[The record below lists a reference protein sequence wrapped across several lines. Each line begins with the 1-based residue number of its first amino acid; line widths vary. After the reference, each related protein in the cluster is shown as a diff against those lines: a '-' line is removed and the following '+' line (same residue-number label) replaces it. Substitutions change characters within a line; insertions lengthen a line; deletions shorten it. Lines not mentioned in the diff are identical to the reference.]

1 MEDKTAVQEKSG
13 ELYEHH
19 RIVVDPKQ
27 TPGRLDKFLMEKL
40 QQVSRN
46 KVQNAIKGGNVLV
59 DEKKVKPNFIIKP
72 NQVITVNLPQPL
84 SESAGLIPEEM
95 ELDIR
100 YEDEDLMVIHKPAGL
115 VVHPGVG
122 IKTGTLVNGLAYYF
136 KNHALPIMEGNQPDR
151 PGLVHRIDKDTSG
164 LMVIAKTEAAL
175 THLAKQFFDHTIDR
189 KYLALIWGEP
199 DEKEGTIDKFIG
211 RDEKNRTKMA
221 VYPDGDFGKRAITHW
236 KMIEPMYYV
245 SLVECQLET
254 GKTHQ
259 IRVHFSA
266 QGNPLF
272 NDEKYAGNRIRKG
285 TVFSKYRQFVE
296 NCFKQMPRQALHAKL
311 IGFEHPTT
319 GERMVFESELPEDF
333 EGLLERWRTYL
344 NGRSKHE

>member
-296 NCFKQMPRQALHAKL
+296 NCFKQMPRQ
-311 IGFEHPTT
+311 
-319 GERMVFESELPEDF
+319 
-333 EGLLERWRTYL
+333 RWRTYL

>member
-1 MEDKTAVQEKSG
+1 MEDKTEVEEKQDD
-13 ELYEHH
+13 LFEHH
-19 RIVVDPKQ
+19 RIIVDPKQ

-59 DEKKVKPNFIIKP
+59 DDKQIKPNFIVKP
-72 NQVITVNLPQPL
+72 NQVIRVMLPKPV
-84 SESAGLIPEEM
+84 SEKLGVIPEEM

-100 YEDEDLMVIHKPAGL
+100 YEDDAVMVIHKPAGL

-122 IKTGTLVNGLAYYF
+122 IKSGTLVNGLAYYF

-211 RDEKNRTKMA
+211 RDEKNRTRMA
-221 VYPDGDFGKRAITHW
+221 VYPDESFGKRAITHW

-245 SLVECQLET
+245 SLIECQLET

-296 NCFKQMPRQALHAKL
+296 NTFKVMPRQALHAKL

-319 GERMVFESELPEDF
+319 GERMVFEADLPPDF
-333 EGLLERWRTYL
+333 AALLDRWRNYL
-344 NGRSKHE
+344 SGRKKHE

>member
-1 MEDKTAVQEKSG
+1 MEEKTVVGEKS
-13 ELYEHH
+13 EDLFEHH

-27 TPGRLDKFLMEKL
+27 TPYRLDKFLMEKL

-46 KVQNAIKGGNVLV
+46 KVQNAIKEGNVLV
-59 DEKKVKPNFIIKP
+59 DDKKIKPNFIIKP
-72 NQVITVNLPQPL
+72 HMVIRVMLAKPIT
-84 SESAGLIPEEM
+84 EKAGVIPEEM
-95 ELDIR
+95 DLDIR
-100 YEDEDLMVIHKPAGL
+100 YEDEAVMVVHKPAGM

-122 IKTGTLVNGLAYYF
+122 IKTGTLVNGLAHYF
-136 KNHALPIMEGNQPDR
+136 KNKALPVMEGNQPDR

-175 THLAKQFFDHTIDR
+175 THLAKQFFDHSIDR

-199 DEKEGTIDKFIG
+199 DEKEGTIDKYIG
-211 RDEKNRTKMA
+211 RDEKNRTRMA
-221 VYPDGDFGKRAITHW
+221 VYHDEEFGKRAITHW

-245 SLVECQLET
+245 SLIECQLET

-272 NDEKYAGNRIRKG
+272 NDEKYNGNRIRKG

-296 NCFKQMPRQALHAKL
+296 NCFKQMPRQALHAKS

-319 GERMVFESELPEDF
+319 GERMVFESDLPEDF
-333 EGLLERWRTYL
+333 SGLLDRWRNYL
-344 NGRSKHE
+344 TGRSKHQ